1 MLAVRRAASADG
13 RFVLDIA
20 RLLSKIELPTEL
32 PEFDESTSTL
42 EKLRAVQSVINVRSA
57 DGDVEQ
63 RAELYEEKCRKCHG
77 KEARRRGTSPQ
88 LAGQYTEYVES
99 QIEQYKT
106 GERSYSDKRMKNVID
121 TLSDEDIQ
129 DLLAYL
135 ATRDD

>member
-1 MLAVRRAASADG
+1 ME
-13 RFVLDIA
+13 I
-20 RLLSKIELPTEL
+20 
-32 PEFDESTSTL
+32 
-42 EKLRAVQSVINVRSA
+42 
-57 DGDVEQ
+57 
-63 RAELYEEKCRKCHG
+63 
-77 KEARRRGTSPQ
+77 
-88 LAGQYTEYVES
+88 